1 MIVQYHRQFKRDL
14 IKLKD
19 RKTKTTIIS
28 LIELLKSTDEIHS
41 IPNIKKLKGYTN
53 AYRAKIGIYRIGV
66 YKFDDTLLLAR
77 LKKRNDI
84 YKLFP

>member
-1 MIVQYHRQFKRDL
+1 MIIQYHRQFKRDL

-41 IPNIKKLKGYTN
+41 IPNI
-53 AYRAKIGIYRIGV
+53 
-66 YKFDDTLLLAR
+66 
-77 LKKRNDI
+77 
-84 YKLFP
+84 

>member
-1 MIVQYHRQFKRDL
+1 MIIQYHRQFKRDL

-28 LIELLKSTDEIHS
+28 LFELLKSTDEIHS

-53 AYRAKIGIYRIGV
+53 AYRAKIGIYRIGI

>member
-1 MIVQYHRQFKRDL
+1 MIIQYHRQFKRDL

-41 IPNIKKLKGYTN
+41 IPNIKKLKEYTN
-53 AYRAKIGIYRIGV
+53 AYRAKIGIYRIGI